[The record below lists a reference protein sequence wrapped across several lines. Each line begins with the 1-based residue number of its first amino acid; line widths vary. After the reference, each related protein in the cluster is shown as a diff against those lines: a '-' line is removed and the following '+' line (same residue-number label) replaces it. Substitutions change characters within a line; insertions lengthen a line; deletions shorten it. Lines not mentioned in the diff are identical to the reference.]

1 MSAHNTVQKIE
12 HNGVVVAERGE
23 MMSLTD
29 MWKASGSDQARK
41 PAEWLRSE
49 GASRFIEFL
58 AQSVDVAEVGNSH
71 FGLVKVSKGGATRGV
86 TFAHWQIG
94 LAYAKY
100 LDPAFHMKCNQIV
113 RERMEGKSV
122 SVASLP
128 PDVVEMIR
136 RDDGISRQLSGK
148 VKRMEET
155 LAAIIEIVRPS
166 TPVRYRHGKTAGE
179 IWDRYNLP
187 KLKNAPTWLGNRL
200 AEMGCMADRFDLG
213 RKAIRLF
220 DPDRAEV
227 VMKNGLL
234 HRTRQYI
241 SERQGQGRL
250 RLIGEAI

>member
-29 MWKASGSDQARK
+29 MWKAAGAEESKR
-41 PAEWLRSE
+41 PVEWLRQDSTKE
-49 GASRFIEFL
+49 FVECVSASL
-58 AQSVDVAEVGNSH
+58 EVGYAH
-71 FGLVKVSKGGATRGV
+71 VQTKRGGRGIGGS

-166 TPVRYRHGKTAGE
+166 TPIRYRHGKTAGE